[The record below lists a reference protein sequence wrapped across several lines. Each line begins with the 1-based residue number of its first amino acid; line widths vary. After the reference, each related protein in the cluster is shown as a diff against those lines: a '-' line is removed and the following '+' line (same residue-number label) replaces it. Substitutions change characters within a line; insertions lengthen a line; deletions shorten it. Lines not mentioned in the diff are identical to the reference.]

1 MKKIVI
7 TGGAGFVGSNVVAKL
22 AAENKYDLVVCDRFG
37 SSDKWRNIRNHQLWE
52 VISPEFLITW
62 LKDHLDDVEAIVH
75 MGGISSTA
83 EKDID
88 LILRENL
95 SFSMALWKW
104 CNNNKKRFIYASSS
118 TTYGDGANGFDDD
131 TSLDYLKKLHP
142 LSGAGWSKSLLD
154 IHIATSVARGDVSAP
169 QWVGLKL
176 FNSYGPN
183 EYHKDTQKSV
193 ICQMFPHAE
202 VGAAVRLFKSYND
215 KYADGGQ
222 MRDMVYVKDIADV
235 VAWTLENPSVSGLFN
250 LGSGK
255 ARSFND
261 MAAAVFGALG
271 KETNINYISMDEELK
286 PNYQYFTEAKMDR
299 LRTAGYTKDFTSL
312 EDGVTDYVQN
322 YLVKDDPHL

>member
-1 MKKIVI
+1 
-7 TGGAGFVGSNVVAKL
+7 
-22 AAENKYDLVVCDRFG
+22 
-37 SSDKWRNIRNHQLWE
+37 
-52 VISPEFLITW
+52 
-62 LKDHLDDVEAIVH
+62 
-75 MGGISSTA
+75 
-83 EKDID
+83 
-88 LILRENL
+88 
-95 SFSMALWKW
+95 MALWKW

>member
-154 IHIATSVARGDVSAP
+154 IHIATSVARGDVSTP

-222 MRDMVYVKDIADV
+222 MRDMIYVKDIADV

>member
-7 TGGAGFVGSNVVAKL
+7 TGGAGFVGSNIVAAL
-22 AAENKYDLVVCDRFG
+22 AATGKYDLVVSDRFG
-37 SSDKWRNIRNHQLWE
+37 STNKWRNIRNHQLWD
-52 VISPEFLITW
+52 VISPEALPAW
-62 LKDHLDDVEAIVH
+62 LTENTHDIEAILH
-75 MGGISSTA
+75 MGGISSTT

-95 SFSMALWKW
+95 SYSMALWKW
-104 CNNNKKRFIYASSS
+104 CNQHEVRFIYASSS
-118 TTYGDGANGFDDD
+118 TTYGDGENGFDDD
-131 TSLDYLKKLHP
+131 ASLDYLKKLHP

-154 IHIATSVARGDVSAP
+154 IHIATAVARGEVKTP

-183 EYHKDTQKSV
+183 EYHKESQRSV
-193 ICQMFPHAE
+193 ICQMVPQAK
-202 VGAAVRLFKSYND
+202 VGASVRLFKSYDD

-235 VAWTLENPSVSGLFN
+235 VSWTLENPNVSGLFN

-261 MAAAVFGALG
+261 MANAVYQSLG
-271 KETNINYISMDEELK
+271 SPAKIQYIDMPDELR

-299 LRTAGYTKDFTSL
+299 LRAAGYSKPFTSL
-312 EDGVTDYVQN
+312 EDGVKDYVQN
-322 YLVKDDPHL
+322 YLVKSDPYL